1 MPELKPK
8 KKSRL
13 WKQPLGGRMSLN
25 KKMFVF
31 HVFLRLAGSKGQGEE
46 GARFTF
52 CSFQIYSKSE
62 AVGISFFFKLLC
74 QVWVEK
80 TSWKPCLGGCGME
93 AGIHLFYLPIFTSEA
108 LKQNSKAMATL
119 PAACRQEEH
128 SPRRILFPWHQQ
140 DQHQRYVIE
149 SAVQMPSNVCF
160 IPVYESEQRS
170 VKASYPASPDKSAV
184 TSEETKHGEIPLSRL
199 LRAPITHRHQQC
211 LFYCNSCNSMCRFFI
226 FFFLNPT
233 SWSQKMGCFFY
244 SCRKSDPACLYV
256 HKHIN

>member
-1 MPELKPK
+1 MFFWGWLGV
-8 KKSRL
+8 KSRE
-13 WKQPLGGRMSLN
+13 KR
-25 KKMFVF
+25 
-31 HVFLRLAGSKGQGEE
+31 GQGLLSVHFKCIPKAKQL
-46 GARFTF
+46 GFL
-52 CSFQIYSKSE
+52 
-62 AVGISFFFKLLC
+62 FFFKLLC

-80 TSWKPCLGGCGME
+80 TSWKPCLGACGME

-108 LKQNSKAMATL
+108 LRQNSKAMATL

-128 SPRRILFPWHQQ
+128 SPRQILFPWHQQ

-199 LRAPITHRHQQC
+199 LRAPITRWHQQC
-211 LFYCNSCNSMCRFFI
+211 LFYCNSCNSMCRLLI
-226 FFFLNPT
+226 FFF
-233 SWSQKMGCFFY
+233 
-244 SCRKSDPACLYV
+244 
-256 HKHIN
+256 